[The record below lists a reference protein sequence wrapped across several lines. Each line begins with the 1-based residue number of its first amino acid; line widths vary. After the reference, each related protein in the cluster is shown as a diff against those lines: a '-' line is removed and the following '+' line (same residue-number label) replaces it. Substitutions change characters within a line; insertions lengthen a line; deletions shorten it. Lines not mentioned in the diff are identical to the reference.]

1 MASSSSSQ
9 QEIPPQDPSQ
19 PYRVLIERSDPS
31 ERPGGS
37 MGIGEQFLQG
47 TGLRLPYL
55 LTAAE
60 PMDEEAKQKAEDA
73 ISAAERARN
82 EITVEA
88 LMAFGI
94 VPGSALF
101 ESMDSLKKRFT
112 KEDFY
117 PKIRG
122 SPSKKNRDFFRSL
135 SNYPELLMELSK
147 HLPINSLVSLYAISK
162 DFHQTLNGHLTHCM
176 KECAAFKAPQSAK
189 VFKFSVYE
197 STLSPDPVGRPNPIE
212 PNTVRKVPGLRW
224 LQMVIHREKTV
235 RDILACMAR
244 QGHRMP
250 KDMPMTLKKM
260 WLLMDI
266 ASNAQRVQCMHSKF
280 FSAKDLYNVQ
290 MFIVKLDMRFNDPID
305 GPGNDIL
312 RKLMLGQRGLTP
324 LCKMLKRTGYLD
336 MLDVVRLSIRYDYK
350 PDPQLRLYSLWGIP
364 PEEVGVGHL
373 EGWGKGRVHLL
384 RPDELV
390 IREAVR
396 RQLDLKNH
404 IMIMM
409 LWGYLDPITGKDT
422 PATEEE
428 KYMSDDE
435 EKPTWGW
442 NDYEE
447 PEVQQEDQPMTDI

>member
-1 MASSSSSQ
+1 MASSASSQ

-31 ERPGGS
+31 EHPGGS
-37 MGIGEQFLQG
+37 MGIGDQFLQSA
-47 TGLRLPYL
+47 GLGLPDL

-60 PMDEEAKQKAEDA
+60 PMNEEAKQAAEA
-73 ISAAERARN
+73 TISAAERTRN
-82 EITVEA
+82 EISVEA

-94 VPGSALF
+94 VPGSAFF
-101 ESMDSLKKRFT
+101 ESMDCLKERFT

-117 PKIRG
+117 PKTQG

-135 SNYPELLMELSK
+135 SNYPELLMELAK
-147 HLPINSLVSLYAISK
+147 HLPIDSLVSLYAISK

-197 STLSPDPVGRPNPIE
+197 STLNPDPVGRPNPIE
-212 PNTVRKVPGLRW
+212 PNTIRKVPGLRW
-224 LQMVIHREKTV
+224 LQMVVHREKTV

-250 KDMPMTLKKM
+250 KDMPITLKKM

-266 ASNAQRVQCMHSKF
+266 ASNAHRVQCMHSKF
-280 FSAKDLYNVQ
+280 FSAKDLHNVQ
-290 MFIVKLDMRFNDPID
+290 MFIVKLDMRFNDPVD

-324 LCKMLKRTGYLD
+324 LCKMLKRTGYLE
-336 MLDVVRLSIRYDYK
+336 MLDIVRLSIRYDYK
-350 PDPQLRLYSLWGIP
+350 PDPLLRLYSLWGIP
-364 PEEVGVGHL
+364 PQEVGIGHL

-435 EKPTWGW
+435 EQPKWDW

-447 PEVQQEDQPMTDI
+447 PEEQEDQLMTDA